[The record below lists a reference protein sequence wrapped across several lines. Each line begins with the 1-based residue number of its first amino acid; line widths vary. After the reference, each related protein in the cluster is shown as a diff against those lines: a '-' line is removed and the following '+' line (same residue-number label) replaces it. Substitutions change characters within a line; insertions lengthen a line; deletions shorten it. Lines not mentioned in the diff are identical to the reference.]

1 MTDFVQ
7 ITTTTGNRQDAEQIA
22 AELISRKLAG
32 CVQVSGP
39 ISSTFRWQGKVE
51 TAEEWVCVIKT
62 SRAQVAAVQAAFAE
76 IHPYE
81 LPEVIA
87 TPIVAG
93 STAYLKWLEEQLGS

>member
-7 ITTTTGNRQDAEQIA
+7 IATTTGNRQDAEQIA

-51 TAEEWVCVIKT
+51 TAEEWVCIIKT
-62 SRAQVAAVQAAFAE
+62 SRAQVAAIQAALAE

-81 LPEVIA
+81 VPEVIA